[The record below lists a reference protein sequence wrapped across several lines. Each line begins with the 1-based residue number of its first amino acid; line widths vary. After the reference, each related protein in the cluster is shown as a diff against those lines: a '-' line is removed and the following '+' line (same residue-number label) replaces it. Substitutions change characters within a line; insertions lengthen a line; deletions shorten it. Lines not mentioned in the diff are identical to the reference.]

1 MNGYLALRVVAYFAL
16 GIGVGILTRPAWGF
30 IAFGVLI
37 LLDNFVIA
45 RFYPMTTETTVM
57 RGPGPAPD
65 REL

>member
-16 GIGVGILTRPAWGF
+16 GIGIGILTRPAWGF

-37 LLDNFVIA
+37 LLDNFVLG
-45 RFYPMTTETTVM
+45 RYYPVIRDETVV
-57 RGPGPAPD
+57 REPGAD